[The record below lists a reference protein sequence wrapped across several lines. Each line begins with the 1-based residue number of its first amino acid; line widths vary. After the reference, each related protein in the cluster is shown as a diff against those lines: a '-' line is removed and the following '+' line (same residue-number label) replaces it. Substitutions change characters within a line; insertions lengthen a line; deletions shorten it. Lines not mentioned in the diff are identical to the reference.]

1 MDEIEVF
8 REIEGRPGYWVS
20 NMGRVQSRKRKDWN
34 FLSIHVN
41 RLGFPE
47 VQVFQNCKAT
57 FISIAREVLAAFRG
71 YPAEPWL
78 CVAKH
83 INGDLLD
90 CRLSN
95 LEWVVCETDENYDPS
110 VSHRRGVLK
119 PEHTKAKMTQSKFHQ
134 SRDAVE
140 KAVMTRQRSIEYRK
154 MFKKVNDVTMSDSK
168 IEEMKDIY
176 SIHNRLKNGK

>member
-1 MDEIEVF
+1 MKEIF
-8 REIEGRPGYWVS
+8 KEIEGRPGYWVS
-20 NMGRVQSRKRKDWN
+20 NMGRVQSRKRKDWT

-47 VQVFQNCKAT
+47 TQVFQNCKAT
-57 FISIAREVLAAFRG
+57 FISVAREVLAAFRG
-71 YPAEPWL
+71 YPADPWL

-95 LEWVVCETDENYDPS
+95 LEWVICETDDSYDPS

-119 PEHTKAKMTQSKFHQ
+119 PDHTKAKMTASKYNQSQ
-134 SRDAVE
+134 ETIE
-140 KAVMTRQRSIEYRK
+140 KAVVNRRQSMEYRK
-154 MFKKVNDVTMSDSK
+154 MFKQVNDKVMSDRQ
-168 IEEMKDIY
+168 IEDVKDIY
-176 SIHNRLKNGK
+176 SIQNRLRNGK

>member
-1 MDEIEVF
+1 MKEIF
-8 REIEGRPGYWVS
+8 KEIEGRPGYWVS
-20 NMGRVQSRKRKDWN
+20 NMGRVQSRKRKDWT

-71 YPAEPWL
+71 YPADPWL

-90 CRLSN
+90 CRLEN

-119 PEHTKAKMTQSKFHQ
+119 PDHTKAKMTASKYKQSQ
-134 SRDAVE
+134 ETIE
-140 KAVMTRQRSIEYRK
+140 KAVVNRRQSMEYRRK
-154 MFKKVNDVTMSDSK
+154 FKEVNNL
-168 IEEMKDIY
+168 Y
-176 SIHNRLKNGK
+176 SIQNRFREDD